1 MHNIDVYVFSEADT
15 RRLVDDILAPAA
27 IRYLGGADSQELLT
41 VFGVDGEYGRH
52 YSFLKAIAAFW
63 QIVMEPEIKA
73 TFKIDLDQVFPQK
86 ELVEQAGASAFE
98 HFTTPLWGAKGFDAE
113 GRPIELGLIAGALVN
128 EDDIGNSLFT
138 PDVGEP
144 NRDIFS
150 DEHVFFSMLPQA
162 LSTETEMMTRLRHA
176 CLGWQ
181 KNMHPT
187 RPRNRR
193 NERYFDFKS

>member
-1 MHNIDVYVFSEADT
+1 MHNIDVYVFNEADT

-86 ELVEQAGASAFE
+86 ELVEQARSICF
-98 HFTTPLWGAKGFDAE
+98 
-113 GRPIELGLIAGALVN
+113 
-128 EDDIGNSLFT
+128 
-138 PDVGEP
+138 
-144 NRDIFS
+144 
-150 DEHVFFSMLPQA
+150 
-162 LSTETEMMTRLRHA
+162 
-176 CLGWQ
+176 
-181 KNMHPT
+181 
-187 RPRNRR
+187 
-193 NERYFDFKS
+193 

>member
-1 MHNIDVYVFSEADT
+1 MSTCSVKQT
-15 RRLVDDILAPAA
+15 PRRLVDDILAPAA

-86 ELVEQAGASAFE
+86 ELVEQAGSSAFE
-98 HFTTPLWGAKGFDAE
+98 HFTTPLWGAQGFDSE

-128 EDDIGNSLFT
+128 EGDIGESLFT

-144 NRDIFS
+144 NRDLFP
-150 DEHVFFSMLPQA
+150 DEHVFFQHVA
-162 LSTETEMMTRLRHA
+162 A
-176 CLGWQ
+176 GAF
-181 KNMHPT
+181 
-187 RPRNRR
+187 NRG
-193 NERYFDFKS
+193 